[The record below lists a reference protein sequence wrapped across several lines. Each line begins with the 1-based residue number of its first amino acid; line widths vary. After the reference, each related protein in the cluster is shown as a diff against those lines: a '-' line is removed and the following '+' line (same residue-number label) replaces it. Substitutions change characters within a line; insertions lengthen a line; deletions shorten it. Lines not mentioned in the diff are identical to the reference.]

1 MEKWPNFKTNGEPV
15 GEKSVKERPELI
27 EKKENLHASLKE
39 RIDDITEIKEVLES
53 GELDG
58 RELAEAAAARIDRVL
73 GKYSPAAQ
81 EKINAIGP
89 LIKRKEEIEKIFDE
103 RIKSGSGDVALLI
116 EESERLSREINKLND
131 DPNVRLVFTLRR
143 GKDGLKRKA
152 EEYEEAKLDLGGL
165 KLPRKKELKEILAGK
180 TPLLSGLSITYFL
193 NDEEMDKLGY
203 DRGIQGLHFPKS
215 PVCLVRDLGDSG
227 KNKEVLD
234 HESVHTIY
242 EAFLWQ
248 KADGERKIE
257 KDVDFYR
264 RLTGKE
270 GSEYLL
276 RSKFESLPK
285 RTREFVYS
293 AKGELIAN
301 FEELVRG
308 NLHTELS
315 EFRYAIAFLRSKKKE
330 LQSQA
335 GEESKL
341 VSEYLDEYERQ
352 LTGSFRNF
360 YQELGDLFFVAEK
373 EGKLGEL
380 KSAMILFDPAEYRK
394 IGRFFRDEIGKEK
407 YNLHISF
414 RRLTREPFF
423 AGQATKEE
431 KILDEIYGRTR
442 KTSWD
447 NEAETIIGVIRS
459 NPNLLT
465 EKVKEDLKAVLGAIE
480 ENSKLELA
488 AERGA
493 DGCIRSCK
501 AIKEI
506 GSIVKEDVSKY
517 LQLAVD
523 DCLNAA
529 CEKAVNGSLSG
540 IKEALSLIG
549 YEYDDFIASFFT
561 DYAREATNE
570 FGGEAGLFSSALWQ
584 EIRNN
589 ERTKDLA
596 KHVEKLDSE

>member
-1 MEKWPNFKTNGEPV
+1 
-15 GEKSVKERPELI
+15 LI

-39 RIDDITEIKEVLES
+39 RIGDITEIKEVLES

-81 EKINAIGP
+81 DKIDAIGP
-89 LIKRKEEIEKIFDE
+89 LIKRKEEIERLFDE
-103 RIKSGSGDVALLI
+103 QVNSVSGDVAPLI
-116 EESERLSREINKLND
+116 EESERLSREISKLND
-131 DPNVRLVFTLRR
+131 DPDVRLVFTLRR
-143 GKDGLKRKA
+143 GKESLRRKA
-152 EEYEEAKLDLGGL
+152 EEYEKAKLDPDGL
-165 KLPRKKELKEILAGK
+165 KLPRKKGLKKILAGK
-180 TPLLSGLSITYFL
+180 KPLLSGLSVTYFL
-193 NDEEMDKLGY
+193 NDEEMNKLDY
-203 DRGIQGLHFPKS
+203 DRGMQGAHFPGNLD
-215 PVCLVRDLGDSG
+215 LVRDSG
-227 KNKEVLD
+227 NREENEEVMR
-234 HESVHTIY
+234 HEATHAVY
-242 EAFLWQ
+242 ESFLWQ
-248 KADGERKIE
+248 KADGEREIE
-257 KDVDFYR
+257 RDVDAYKN
-264 RLTGKE
+264 LIGE
-270 GSEYLL
+270 AGAEHLL
-276 RSKFESLPK
+276 RIMLESLPE
-285 RTREFVYS
+285 RAREFIYS
-293 AKGELIAN
+293 AKGELVAN
-301 FEELVRG
+301 FEELVKG

-315 EFRYAIAFLRSKKKE
+315 EFRYATAFLRSKEKE

-360 YQELGDLFFVAEK
+360 YQELGDLFFVAER
-373 EGKLGEL
+373 EGRLGEL

-414 RRLTREPFF
+414 RRLIREPFF
-423 AGQATKEE
+423 SGQATKEE

-442 KTSWD
+442 KISWD

-459 NPNLLT
+459 NPGLLT
-465 EKVKEDLKAVLGAIE
+465 EKVKEDLKAVLEAIE

-501 AIKEI
+501 TIKEI

-517 LQLAVD
+517 LRLAVD

-529 CEKAVNGSLSG
+529 CEKAVNGNLSG
-540 IKEALSLIG
+540 IKEALSLID

-561 DYAREATNE
+561 DYAREATDE

-584 EIRNN
+584 EIRSN

-596 KHVEKLDSE
+596 KRIENLGS